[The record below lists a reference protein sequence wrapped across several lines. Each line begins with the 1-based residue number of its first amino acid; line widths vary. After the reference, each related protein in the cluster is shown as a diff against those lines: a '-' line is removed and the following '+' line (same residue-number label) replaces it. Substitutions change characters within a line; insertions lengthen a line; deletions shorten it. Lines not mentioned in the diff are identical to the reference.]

1 MSDIKDVSFWTG
13 VDFLKFM
20 GSKQSLDPLSQ
31 QFVSQFEGE
40 ADKYTALLI
49 IEDRPVLSIS
59 RCDQDFFD
67 KFVVSDVY
75 NPNNPVYNLYYGDLS
90 NDPFFIE
97 TAATLKTV
105 LEVCEAYGFE
115 AILV

>member
-1 MSDIKDVSFWTG
+1 MSDIKDVSFWIG
-13 VDFLKFM
+13 ADFLKFV
-20 GSKQSLDPLSQ
+20 GSKQSLDPLVQ
-31 QFVSQFEGE
+31 QFVSQFDGE
-40 ADKYTALLI
+40 ADKYTALSI
-49 IEDRPVLSIS
+49 IEERPTLSIS
-59 RCDQDFFD
+59 RCDQSFFD
-67 KFVVSDVY
+67 NFVVSDVY